1 MKKYYISLI
10 PIFLVSCQDPTYNID
25 DYPSQIVFDPNQA
38 CISAK
43 IPNAAPQGNNDVL
56 VWAEEFDDDQVC
68 EANWVFET
76 IPPQN
81 GGWFNGEQQYYTDRS
96 TNASILNGVL
106 RITAKKE
113 SYLGKDYTS
122 ARITTQDLFEFKY
135 GKIQVRAKLPQGQ
148 GTWPAIWMLGANID
162 SAGWPFCGEIDIME
176 HGDLQPGLISS
187 AIHQDGVNGSPKYD
201 RGETNIQ
208 NVSSQFHVYEADWR
222 EDKIVFSVDGNNYF
236 TYNLTKDMPFHQDFF
251 IILNVAMGGF
261 FVNNVIDPN
270 FTSSSM
276 EIDYVRVFQ

>member
-1 MKKYYISLI
+1 MKKLSFLFII
-10 PIFLVSCQDPTYNID
+10 LVSCHEPSLNID
-25 DYPSQIVFDPNQA
+25 DFPNEINFNPNEA
-38 CISAK
+38 CVAAK
-43 IPNAAPQGNNDVL
+43 IVNASPSGNNDVL
-56 VWAEEFDDDQVC
+56 VWAEEFEDDKIC
-68 EANWVFET
+68 EDNWFFET
-76 IPPQN
+76 VPPQN
-81 GGWFNGEQQYYTDRS
+81 GSWFNGEQQYYTDRS
-96 TNASILNGVL
+96 TNSSILNGVL

-187 AIHQDGVNGSPKYD
+187 AIHQDGENGTPIYD
-201 RGETNIQ
+201 RGETIIQ

-222 EDKIVFSVDGNNYF
+222 EDKITFSVDGNEYF
-236 TYNLTKDMPFHQDFF
+236 TYNLTKEMPFHQDFF
-251 IILNVAMGGF
+251 IILNVAMGGS

>member
-56 VWAEEFDDDQVC
+56 VWAEEFDYDQVC

-135 GKIQVRAKLPQGQ
+135 GKIQVRAKLPQG
-148 GTWPAIWMLGANID
+148 ARYIASNMD
-162 SAGWPFCGEIDIME
+162 
-176 HGDLQPGLISS
+176 
-187 AIHQDGVNGSPKYD
+187 VGS
-201 RGETNIQ
+201 
-208 NVSSQFHVYEADWR
+208 
-222 EDKIVFSVDGNNYF
+222 
-236 TYNLTKDMPFHQDFF
+236 
-251 IILNVAMGGF
+251 
-261 FVNNVIDPN
+261 
-270 FTSSSM
+270 
-276 EIDYVRVFQ
+276 

>member
-187 AIHQDGVNGSPKYD
+187 AIHQDGVNGTPIYD
-201 RGETNIQ
+201 RGETSIQ
-208 NVSSQFHVYEADWR
+208 NVSSQFHVYEANWR
-222 EDKIVFSVDGNNYF
+222 EDKITFSVDGNKYF
-236 TYNLTKDMPFHQDFF
+236 TYDLTKEMPFHQDFF
-251 IILNVAMGGF
+251 IILNVAMGGS